1 MFKLRAI
8 LSAATGLLIVTTP
21 AWAQHKAE
29 ITPFVGYVFGN
40 SVSTRNGKVGLAGD
54 MNYGVLLDV
63 NVRPGGQV
71 ELSYA
76 RQDTKFTYDQFGGI
90 KRDLTDVAVNYFQ
103 IGGLGYVARG
113 QAQPFMSFTLGAT
126 WYDPKQNTID
136 DDEGNAIRIDDEWR
150 FSMQLGLGAKYF
162 ASERV
167 GLRVQGRLYATF
179 LDSGGGV
186 FCGFGGCSLGLFG
199 TGVIQGDFSGGVTI
213 AVGG

>member
-1 MFKLRAI
+1 VIRIRSVFSVA
-8 LSAATGLLIVTTP
+8 SALLIAAAP
-21 AWAQHKAE
+21 AWAQHRAE

-40 SVSTRNGKVGLAGD
+40 SVSTGIGKVGIAGD

-63 NVRPGGQV
+63 NVRPGGQI

-76 RQDTKFTYDQFGGI
+76 RQDTKFTLDTFAGI

-103 IGGLGYVARG
+103 IGGLGYVAQG

-136 DDEGNAIRIDDEWR
+136 DGAGNTIRVDDEWR
-150 FSMQLGLGAKYF
+150 FSMILGLGAKYF
-162 ASERV
+162 ASDRL

-179 LDSGGGV
+179 LDTGGGV

-199 TGVIQGDFSGGVTI
+199 AGVIQGDFSGGVTI
-213 AVGG
+213 AVG

>member
-1 MFKLRAI
+1 MKSVLAAV
-8 LSAATGLLIVTTP
+8 SALLIVTAP
-21 AWAQHKAE
+21 AWAQHRAE

-40 SVSTRNGKVGLAGD
+40 SVSTRNGKLGIASD
-54 MNYGVLLDV
+54 MNYGVLLDI

-126 WYDPKQNTID
+126 WYDPKESTID
-136 DDEGNAIRIDDEWR
+136 DGEGNTIRIDDEWR

-199 TGVIQGDFSGGVTI
+199 TGVVQGDFSGGVTI

>member
-1 MFKLRAI
+1 MIKIVCR
-8 LSAATGLLIVTTP
+8 LSAVLALLIVAGP
-21 AWAQHKAE
+21 AWAQHRAE
-29 ITPFVGYVFGN
+29 ITPFVGYVFGS
-40 SVSTRNGKVGLAGD
+40 SVSTRNGKVGIAGD

-63 NVRPGGQV
+63 NVRPGGQI

-76 RQDTKFTYDQFGGI
+76 RQDTKFTYEQFGGI

-103 IGGLGYVARG
+103 IGGLGYMAQG

-136 DDEGNAIRIDDEWR
+136 DGEGNTIRIDDDWR
-150 FSMQLGLGAKYF
+150 FSMQLALGAKYF

-199 TGVIQGDFSGGVTI
+199 TGVVQGDFSGGVTI
-213 AVGG
+213 TVG